1 MAVAVVA
8 HHQDQHLL
16 ILDQVILVDQEAAE
30 VPMEV
35 QENQEDQEP
44 QVKEMLGVVEP
55 LTKTGMLL
63 AAVAAAQVEQAV
75 IQLLVMELQ
84 IQV

>member
-44 QVKEMLGVVEP
+44 QVKEMLGVVEQ

>member
-1 MAVAVVA
+1 
-8 HHQDQHLL
+8 
-16 ILDQVILVDQEAAE
+16 
-30 VPMEV
+30 
-35 QENQEDQEP
+35 
-44 QVKEMLGVVEP
+44 MLGVVEQ

>member
-8 HHQDQHLL
+8 HHRDQHLL
-16 ILDQVILVDQEAAE
+16 ILDQVILVDQEAGE

-44 QVKEMLGVVEP
+44 QVKEMLGVVEQ